1 MSYKV
6 SGRKGAVVPSKNG
19 RNDTTTADPYS
30 LTELRELWRG
40 FQDQPDELTMLMD
53 FGQIS
58 RDEAQRLIR
67 TFRGE
72 PPEPNK

>member
-1 MSYKV
+1 MKKGV
-6 SGRKGAVVPSKNG
+6 SDGDGY
-19 RNDTTTADPYS
+19 T
-30 LTELRELWRG
+30 LEELRELWQAFR
-40 FQDQPDELTMLMD
+40 DQPDELALLTD

-72 PPEPNK
+72 PPELNDE

>member
-1 MSYKV
+1 MR
-6 SGRKGAVVPSKNG
+6 GRKRPLVPMKKGVSDG
-19 RNDTTTADPYS
+19 DGYTQE
-30 LTELRELWRG
+30 ELRELWQAFR
-40 FQDQPDELTMLMD
+40 DQPDELTMLMD

-72 PPEPNK
+72 PPELNE